1 MEERWKVEGSPVH
14 QAIWKRQGVEVFNS
28 PPLDLP
34 GPVGA
39 VMDRSL
45 AAVRRHRQAGTR
57 YGADGFIAPALVAD
71 LAEAGYW
78 GLRASR
84 AYGGA
89 GASFQALAN
98 FTTEMAVID
107 PWVAGMM
114 SCQACIGPV
123 GLLEA
128 FGSAEQ
134 KERLLRP
141 LATGRRLG
149 AFAVTEPGT
158 STDWGAIRTV
168 GRAEGDWLFVS
179 GEKLFITNAGPGR
192 TVGTLCLIN
201 GRHEMLVIELPE
213 REDEHFRTVSYRLKA
228 PAHIRNVAL
237 VFDNLRVPGAN
248 ILHPRRGDGRSIAYH
263 ALNHGRVAVC
273 ANAAGQLRVIAGS
286 LIPWVQ
292 RRVTFGAPIGTRE
305 LVQRRLGWLAGR
317 IVACDAMTAWAAHL
331 LDGEYCAELE
341 CVTAKVFGSESVKEA
356 CVEVLLK
363 THGGRALLD
372 GNPFSDWL
380 FDLLAPTVY
389 EGENEVLTLG
399 YFHALAREHGE
410 HYLAPI
416 AAVLTERPHEGAG
429 GHRASASDL
438 LSAGS
443 HAATYAAWLV
453 GEEVRHAIGR
463 FQHRLSADPAELAG
477 VAHELLG
484 AMALEISGVLRHFGA
499 AVAHRQALTFDL
511 ARRAQLATVM
521 LVVGRY
527 AARQQDPLVRQAGIC
542 AALDLGVRL
551 TNSHPPSQLYQ
562 LVTDLGRAVS
572 EDRFAPVNDAERGAV
587 LMAESTVT

>member
-1 MEERWKVEGSPVH
+1 MEERWKVESSPVH

-213 REDEHFRTVSYRLKA
+213 REDEHFRTVSYRLK
-228 PAHIRNVAL
+228 
-237 VFDNLRVPGAN
+237 D
-248 ILHPRRGDGRSIAYH
+248 
-263 ALNHGRVAVC
+263 
-273 ANAAGQLRVIAGS
+273 
-286 LIPWVQ
+286 
-292 RRVTFGAPIGTRE
+292 T
-305 LVQRRLGWLAGR
+305 
-317 IVACDAMTAWAAHL
+317 
-331 LDGEYCAELE
+331 
-341 CVTAKVFGSESVKEA
+341 
-356 CVEVLLK
+356 
-363 THGGRALLD
+363 
-372 GNPFSDWL
+372 
-380 FDLLAPTVY
+380 
-389 EGENEVLTLG
+389 
-399 YFHALAREHGE
+399 
-410 HYLAPI
+410 
-416 AAVLTERPHEGAG
+416 
-429 GHRASASDL
+429 
-438 LSAGS
+438 
-443 HAATYAAWLV
+443 
-453 GEEVRHAIGR
+453 
-463 FQHRLSADPAELAG
+463 
-477 VAHELLG
+477 
-484 AMALEISGVLRHFGA
+484 
-499 AVAHRQALTFDL
+499 
-511 ARRAQLATVM
+511 
-521 LVVGRY
+521 
-527 AARQQDPLVRQAGIC
+527 
-542 AALDLGVRL
+542 
-551 TNSHPPSQLYQ
+551 
-562 LVTDLGRAVS
+562 
-572 EDRFAPVNDAERGAV
+572 
-587 LMAESTVT
+587 